1 MEASPATAA
10 ILAAVERAGEEEAAY
25 LARLVAARSPTGAE
39 GEAAPVMAGWLE
51 DNGFE
56 TEVRA
61 VSAAQRDKFPALRDE
76 ADLERRPNVYGWWR
90 SGHPERPPLVL
101 NGHLDVV
108 PADPAD
114 GWTHD
119 PFGGERSEGRVWG
132 RGTTDM
138 KGGVVAA
145 MFAVRA
151 LRESGLRPA
160 RDVQIQGVMGEETGG
175 LGTLAAI
182 DDQPRPAA
190 AIVLEPTANVVT
202 PACGGNLQFRVHV
215 EGRPAHTAVP
225 WEGVS
230 AAEKLWVVHEAIRA
244 YAVRRNAEIH
254 HPLFADLPQPAPTGI
269 GIFRA
274 GDYHSTLPRTGM
286 LAGRVGVMPGES
298 LEELK
303 AELAAVIAG
312 TDDEWLAAH
321 PPRLEWIHEGFA
333 GWETPATSPVVAALL
348 AGCEAATGERRVG
361 AVTYGSDAG
370 HFAAAGIPT
379 VMLGPG
385 SIVDAHRV
393 DESLLEASLAEATAI
408 LAAGLSRFL
417 DPDATAG

>member
-1 MEASPATAA
+1 MALPDDPALLAEVDSARSEA
-10 ILAAVERAGEEEAAY
+10 AAY
-25 LARLVAARSPTGAE
+25 LGALVAARSPTGDE
-39 GEAAPVMAGWLE
+39 GVAAPVMAGWLE
-51 DNGFE
+51 ENGFE
-56 TEVRA
+56 AEVRA
-61 VSAAQRDKFPALRDE
+61 VTSGQRDKFPALAGE
-76 ADLERRPNVYGWWR
+76 ADLETRPNVYGWWR
-90 SGHPERPPLVL
+90 SAHPERSPLVL

-119 PFGGERSEGRVWG
+119 PFGGELADGRIWG
-132 RGTTDM
+132 RGATDM

-151 LRESGLRPA
+151 LRRAGLEPS

-175 LGTLAAI
+175 LGTLAAL
-182 DDQPRPAA
+182 DDQPWPGA
-190 AIVLEPTANVVT
+190 AIVLEPSENVVA

-215 EGRPAHTAVP
+215 EGAAAHTAVP

-230 AAEKLWVVHEAIRA
+230 AAAKLWLVNEAISA
-244 YAVRRNAEIH
+244 YSARRNAAIDQ
-254 HPLFADLPQPAPTGI
+254 PLFAHLPTPAPTGI

-274 GDYHSTLPRTGM
+274 GDYHSTLPATAM
-286 LAGRVGVMPGES
+286 LAGRVGVMPGDS
-298 LEELK
+298 LEALKGELL
-303 AELAAVIAG
+303 EVVAAAG
-312 TDDEWLAAH
+312 DGDEWLAAH

-333 GWETPATSPVVAALL
+333 GWETPLDSPLVSALV

-370 HFAAAGIPT
+370 HFAAAGVPT
-379 VMLGPG
+379 AIFGPG

-393 DESLLEASLAEATAI
+393 DESLAEDDLVEAIGVLA
-408 LAAGLSRFL
+408 LALSRL
-417 DPDATAG
+417 LASAAI